1 MYQPY
6 FLKRTA
12 IDNQQSAIKP
22 LNISLWFLADG

>member
-12 IDNQQSAIKP
+12 LDNQRLATELFYID
-22 LNISLWFLADG
+22 LWFFADG